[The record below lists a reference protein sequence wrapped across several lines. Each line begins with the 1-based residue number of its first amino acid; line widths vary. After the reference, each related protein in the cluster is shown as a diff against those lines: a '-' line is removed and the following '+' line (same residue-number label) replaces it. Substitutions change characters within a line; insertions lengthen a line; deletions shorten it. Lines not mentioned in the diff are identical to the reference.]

1 MIAFRVSVNGKP
13 ECLAGIEGRGV
24 VHVNLCWAHQ
34 AEKNTMFLPEEERAG
49 FLRETTT
56 LYVGGLSSGEQS
68 PDQIINW
75 LNTDLSPGDM
85 ISINVV
91 DTEAADSPSETR
103 PIETA
108 PPANV
113 EADKNYVRRICKEW
127 GWKITEPASMES
139 TIE

>member
-13 ECLAGIEGRGV
+13 ECFAGIEGRGA
-24 VHVNLCWAHQ
+24 VHVNLCWAHA
-34 AEKNTMFLPEEERAG
+34 AEKNAMFLPEEKRAVA
-49 FLRETTT
+49 LCET
-56 LYVGGLSSGEQS
+56 LALSVGGFSSGEQS
-68 PDQIINW
+68 PDQIISW
-75 LNTDLSPGDM
+75 LNSDLATGDVVS
-85 ISINVV
+85 ISIV
-91 DTEAADSPSETR
+91 DTKAADIPSETR

-108 PPANV
+108 PPANL